1 MKNEIS
7 IKTNHQDAELI
18 SAAMFMA
25 GADGV
30 EIDDKQDVIDV
41 LSSSKNWDYVD
52 DDVMNVGDEVFV
64 KTILEGDETSFLDS
78 LKSALKTLNISVSID
93 VNEIDDVDWT
103 KEWKKYFKPVHTSS
117 VTVVP
122 SWIEYDKAEG
132 EKILLIEPGHA
143 FGTGE
148 HETTKMCLDMMGD
161 VKGKDI
167 VDVGCG
173 SGIIGIA
180 AKICGAK
187 SAYLCDIDSMCVESS
202 VRHAILNKVDVT
214 VEERDLLSDKDVY
227 GDLVFANLTA
237 DILLKLSDGICDHI
251 SDGGYLI
258 ISGIIDSREE
268 EVLTRYLDLGLKLVD
283 KMSMKDWR
291 AFKFQKI

>member
-1 MKNEIS
+1 MKKEIS

-64 KTILEGDETSFLDS
+64 KTVLEGDETSFLDS
-78 LKSALKTLNISVSID
+78 LKRVLKTLNISVSID

-173 SGIIGIA
+173 SGILGIA

-291 AFKFQKI
+291 AFKFQKQ

>member
-1 MKNEIS
+1 MKKEIS

-64 KTILEGDETSFLDS
+64 KTVLEGDETSFLDS

-173 SGIIGIA
+173 SGILGIA

-291 AFKFQKI
+291 AFKFQKQ

>member
-1 MKNEIS
+1 MKKEIS

-64 KTILEGDETSFLDS
+64 KTVLEGDETSFLDS
-78 LKSALKTLNISVSID
+78 LKSVLKTLNISVSID
-93 VNEIDDVDWT
+93 VNKIDDVDWT

-173 SGIIGIA
+173 SGILGIA

-214 VEERDLLSDKDVY
+214 VEERDLLSDKDLY

-291 AFKFQKI
+291 AFKFQKQ

>member
-1 MKNEIS
+1 MKKEIS

-64 KTILEGDETSFLDS
+64 KTVLEGDETSFLES

-161 VKGKDI
+161 VIGKDI

-173 SGIIGIA
+173 SGILGIA

-202 VRHAILNKVDVT
+202 VRHAILNKVGVT

>member
-1 MKNEIS
+1 MKKEIS

-64 KTILEGDETSFLDS
+64 KTVLEGDETSFLDS

-93 VNEIDDVDWT
+93 VNKIDDVDWT

-173 SGIIGIA
+173 SGILGIA

-291 AFKFQKI
+291 AFKFQKQ

>member
-1 MKNEIS
+1 MKKEIC

-64 KTILEGDETSFLDS
+64 KTVLEGDETSFLDS
-78 LKSALKTLNISVSID
+78 LKSVLKTLNISVSID
-93 VNEIDDVDWT
+93 VNKIDDVDWT

-173 SGIIGIA
+173 SGILGIS

-187 SAYLCDIDSMCVESS
+187 SVYLCDIDSMCVESS

>member
-1 MKNEIS
+1 MKKEIC

-64 KTILEGDETSFLDS
+64 KTVLEGDETSFLDS
-78 LKSALKTLNISVSID
+78 LKSVLKTLNISVSID

-173 SGIIGIA
+173 SGILGIA

-202 VRHAILNKVDVT
+202 VRHAKLNKVDVT

>member
-1 MKNEIS
+1 MKKEIS
-7 IKTNHQDAELI
+7 INTNHQDAELI

-64 KTILEGDETSFLDS
+64 KTVLEGDETSFLDS

-173 SGIIGIA
+173 SGILGIA

-291 AFKFQKI
+291 AFKFQKQ

>member
-1 MKNEIS
+1 MKKEIG

-64 KTILEGDETSFLDS
+64 KTVLEGDETSFLDS

-122 SWIEYDKAEG
+122 SWIEYGKAEG

-173 SGIIGIA
+173 SGILGIA

-202 VRHAILNKVDVT
+202 VRHAKLNKVDVT

-291 AFKFQKI
+291 AFKFQKQ

>member
-1 MKNEIS
+1 MKKEIS

-64 KTILEGDETSFLDS
+64 KTVLEGDETSFLDS

-173 SGIIGIA
+173 SGILGIA

-268 EVLTRYLDLGLKLVD
+268 EVLTRYLDLDLKLVD

-291 AFKFQKI
+291 AFKFQKQ

>member
-1 MKNEIS
+1 MKKEIS

-64 KTILEGDETSFLDS
+64 KTVLEGDETSFLDS

-173 SGIIGIA
+173 SGILGIA

>member
-1 MKNEIS
+1 MKKEIS

-64 KTILEGDETSFLDS
+64 KTVLEGDETSFLDS

-161 VKGKDI
+161 VIGKDI

-173 SGIIGIA
+173 SGILGIA

-202 VRHAILNKVDVT
+202 VRHAKLNKVDVT

-251 SDGGYLI
+251 SDGGYFI

-291 AFKFQKI
+291 AFKFQKQ

>member
-1 MKNEIS
+1 MKKEIC

-64 KTILEGDETSFLDS
+64 KTVLEGDETSFLDS
-78 LKSALKTLNISVSID
+78 LKSALKTLNISVSIG
-93 VNEIDDVDWT
+93 VNKIDDVDWT

-161 VKGKDI
+161 VKGKNI

-173 SGIIGIA
+173 SGILGIA

-268 EVLTRYLDLGLKLVD
+268 EVLTIYLNLGLKLVD

-291 AFKFQKI
+291 AFKFQKQ

>member
-1 MKNEIS
+1 MKKEIG

-64 KTILEGDETSFLDS
+64 KTVLEGDETSFLDS

-173 SGIIGIA
+173 SGILGIA

>member
-1 MKNEIS
+1 MKKEIS

-64 KTILEGDETSFLDS
+64 KTVLEGDETSFLDS
-78 LKSALKTLNISVSID
+78 LKSALKTLNIYVSID

-173 SGIIGIA
+173 SGILGIA

-291 AFKFQKI
+291 AFKFQKQ

>member
-1 MKNEIS
+1 MKKEIS

-64 KTILEGDETSFLDS
+64 KTVLEGDETSFLDS
-78 LKSALKTLNISVSID
+78 LKSVLKTLNISVSID

-173 SGIIGIA
+173 SGILGIA

-291 AFKFQKI
+291 AFKFQKQ

>member
-1 MKNEIS
+1 MKKEIC

-64 KTILEGDETSFLDS
+64 KTVLEGDETSFLDS
-78 LKSALKTLNISVSID
+78 LKSVLKTLNISVSID

-173 SGIIGIA
+173 SGILGIA

-202 VRHAILNKVDVT
+202 VRHAKLNKVDVT

-291 AFKFQKI
+291 AFKFQKQ

>member
-1 MKNEIS
+1 MKKEIS

-64 KTILEGDETSFLDS
+64 KTVLEGDETSFLDS
-78 LKSALKTLNISVSID
+78 LKSVLKTLNISVSID

-173 SGIIGIA
+173 SGILGIA

-214 VEERDLLSDKDVY
+214 VEERDLLSDKDLY

-291 AFKFQKI
+291 AFKFQKQ

>member
-1 MKNEIS
+1 MKKEIS

-64 KTILEGDETSFLDS
+64 KTVLEGDETSFLDS

-93 VNEIDDVDWT
+93 VNKIDDVDWT

-132 EKILLIEPGHA
+132 EKISLIEPGHA

-167 VDVGCG
+167 IDVGCG
-173 SGIIGIA
+173 SGILGIA

-291 AFKFQKI
+291 AFKFQKQ

>member
-1 MKNEIS
+1 MKKEIS

-52 DDVMNVGDEVFV
+52 DNVMNVGDEVFV
-64 KTILEGDETSFLDS
+64 KTVLEGDETSFLDS

-173 SGIIGIA
+173 SGILGIA

-291 AFKFQKI
+291 AFKFQKQ

>member
-1 MKNEIS
+1 MKKEIS

-64 KTILEGDETSFLDS
+64 KTVLEGDETSFLDS
-78 LKSALKTLNISVSID
+78 LKSVLKTLNISVSID

-173 SGIIGIA
+173 SGILGIA

-291 AFKFQKI
+291 AFKFQK

>member
-1 MKNEIS
+1 MKKEIS

-64 KTILEGDETSFLDS
+64 KTVLEGDETSFLDS

-173 SGIIGIA
+173 SGILGIA

-202 VRHAILNKVDVT
+202 VRHAIINKVDVT

>member
-1 MKNEIS
+1 MKKEIS

-64 KTILEGDETSFLDS
+64 KTVLEGDETSFLDS

-93 VNEIDDVDWT
+93 VNEIDDIDWT

-173 SGIIGIA
+173 SGILGIA

-291 AFKFQKI
+291 AFKFQKQ

>member
-1 MKNEIS
+1 MKKEIS
-7 IKTNHQDAELI
+7 IKTNHVNSELI
-18 SAAMFMA
+18 SSAMFMA

-30 EIDDKQDVIDV
+30 EVVDKQDVVDV

-52 DDVMNVGDEVFV
+52 DEVINAGDDVFV
-64 KTILEGDETSFLDS
+64 KTVLEGDESEFLKRLDTA
-78 LKSALKTLNISVSID
+78 LKSLNLSADIEVK
-93 VNEIDDVDWT
+93 EIDDVDWT
-103 KEWKKYFKPVHTSS
+103 TEWKKYFKPVHTKS

-132 EKILLIEPGHA
+132 ERILLIEPGHA

-161 VKGKDI
+161 VGGKAV

-173 SGIIGIA
+173 SGILGIA

-187 SAYLCDIDSMCVESS
+187 SAYLCDIDPMCVESS
-202 VRHAILNKVDVT
+202 ARHAKLNGVDVT
-214 VEERDLLSDKDVY
+214 VEERDLLSDKQVIGDV
-227 GDLVFANLTA
+227 VFANLTA
-237 DILLKLSDGICDHI
+237 DILSKLSDGICDHI

-258 ISGIIDSREE
+258 VSGIIDSRAD
-268 EVLTRYLDLGLKLVD
+268 EVLTRYLGLGLKLVD
-283 KMSMKDWR
+283 KMSLKDWR

>member
-64 KTILEGDETSFLDS
+64 KTVLEGDETSFLDS

-173 SGIIGIA
+173 SGILGIA

-291 AFKFQKI
+291 AFKFQKQ

>member
-1 MKNEIS
+1 MKKEIS

-30 EIDDKQDVIDV
+30 EIDDKQDVIEV

-64 KTILEGDETSFLDS
+64 KTVLEGDETSFLDS
-78 LKSALKTLNISVSID
+78 LKSVLKTLNISVSID

-173 SGIIGIA
+173 SGILGIA

-258 ISGIIDSREE
+258 ISGIIDSRVD

-291 AFKFQKI
+291 AFKFQKQ

>member
-1 MKNEIS
+1 MKKEIG

-64 KTILEGDETSFLDS
+64 KTVLEGDETSFLDS

-103 KEWKKYFKPVHTSS
+103 KEWKKYFKPVYTSS

-173 SGIIGIA
+173 SGILGIA

-291 AFKFQKI
+291 AFKFHKI

>member
-1 MKNEIS
+1 MKKEIS

-18 SAAMFMA
+18 SAVMFIA

-64 KTILEGDETSFLDS
+64 KTVLEGDETSFLDS
-78 LKSALKTLNISVSID
+78 LKSVLKTLNISVSID
-93 VNEIDDVDWT
+93 VNEVDDVDWT
-103 KEWKKYFKPVHTSS
+103 IEWKKYFKPVHTSS

-173 SGIIGIA
+173 SGILGIA

-258 ISGIIDSREE
+258 ISGIIDSRVD

-291 AFKFQKI
+291 AFKFQKQ

>member
-1 MKNEIS
+1 MKKEIS

-64 KTILEGDETSFLDS
+64 KTVLEGDETSFLDS

-93 VNEIDDVDWT
+93 VNKIDDVDWT

-173 SGIIGIA
+173 SGILGIA

-202 VRHAILNKVDVT
+202 VRHAKLNKVDVT

-291 AFKFQKI
+291 AFKFQKQ

>member
-1 MKNEIS
+1 MKKEIS

-64 KTILEGDETSFLDS
+64 KTVLEGDETSFLDS
-78 LKSALKTLNISVSID
+78 LKSVLKTLNISVSID
-93 VNEIDDVDWT
+93 VNKIDNVDWT

-173 SGIIGIA
+173 SGILGIA

-291 AFKFQKI
+291 AFKFQKQ

>member
-1 MKNEIS
+1 MKKEIS

-64 KTILEGDETSFLDS
+64 KTVLEGDETSFLDS

-173 SGIIGIA
+173 SGILGIA

-202 VRHAILNKVDVT
+202 VRHAILNKVGVT

-291 AFKFQKI
+291 AFKFQKQ

>member
-1 MKNEIS
+1 MKKEIS

-64 KTILEGDETSFLDS
+64 KTVLEGDETSFLDS
-78 LKSALKTLNISVSID
+78 LKSVLKTLNISVSID

-173 SGIIGIA
+173 SGILGIA

-202 VRHAILNKVDVT
+202 VRHAKLNKVDVT

-291 AFKFQKI
+291 AFKFQKQ

>member
-1 MKNEIS
+1 MKKEIS

-64 KTILEGDETSFLDS
+64 KTVLEGDETSFLDS

-93 VNEIDDVDWT
+93 VNKIDDVDWT

-173 SGIIGIA
+173 SGILGIA

>member
-1 MKNEIS
+1 MKKEIS

-64 KTILEGDETSFLDS
+64 KTVLEGDETSFLDS

-93 VNEIDDVDWT
+93 VNKIDDVDWT

-173 SGIIGIA
+173 SGILGIA

-202 VRHAILNKVDVT
+202 VRHAVLNKVDVT

-251 SDGGYLI
+251 SDGGFLI

>member
-1 MKNEIS
+1 MKKEIC
-7 IKTNHQDAELI
+7 IKTNNQDAELI

-64 KTILEGDETSFLDS
+64 KTVLEGDETSFLDS

-173 SGIIGIA
+173 SGILGIA

-251 SDGGYLI
+251 SDGGHLI

>member
-1 MKNEIS
+1 MKKEIS

-64 KTILEGDETSFLDS
+64 KTVLEGDETSFLDS

-93 VNEIDDVDWT
+93 VNKIDDVDWT

-167 VDVGCG
+167 IDVGCG
-173 SGIIGIA
+173 SGILGIA

-291 AFKFQKI
+291 AFKFQKQ

>member
-1 MKNEIS
+1 MKKEIS

-64 KTILEGDETSFLDS
+64 KTVLDGDETSFLDS

-173 SGIIGIA
+173 SGILGIA

-202 VRHAILNKVDVT
+202 VRHAKLNKVDVT
-214 VEERDLLSDKDVY
+214 AEERDLLSDKDVY

-291 AFKFQKI
+291 AFKFQKQ

>member
-64 KTILEGDETSFLDS
+64 KTVLEGDETSFLDS

-93 VNEIDDVDWT
+93 VNKIDDVDWT

-173 SGIIGIA
+173 SGILGIA

-291 AFKFQKI
+291 AFKFQKQ

>member
-1 MKNEIS
+1 MKKEIC

-64 KTILEGDETSFLDS
+64 KTVLEGDETSFLDS
-78 LKSALKTLNISVSID
+78 LKSVLKTLNISVSID

-173 SGIIGIA
+173 SGILGIA

-291 AFKFQKI
+291 AFKFQKQ